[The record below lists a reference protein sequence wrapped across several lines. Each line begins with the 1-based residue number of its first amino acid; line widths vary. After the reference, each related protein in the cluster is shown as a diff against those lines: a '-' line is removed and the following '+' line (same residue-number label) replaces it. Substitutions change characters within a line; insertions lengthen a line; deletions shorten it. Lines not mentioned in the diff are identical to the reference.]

1 MPNTTFALAF
11 ALLAPRVGPDEALSA
26 LKLAEV
32 VCNVLDPLSNDEI
45 KRTAVPDL
53 AEKIGRDRLRF
64 GRMSSPDDALS
75 GFRY

>member
-26 LKLAEV
+26 FKFAKA

-45 KRTAVPDL
+45 KRTATPAL
-53 AEKIGRDRLRF
+53 AEKIIAEYWRIHKVVDEGGR
-64 GRMSSPDDALS
+64 P
-75 GFRY
+75 